1 VPQLK
6 MARVLEHQD
15 VVAMARR
22 LAVSILTDDPEVTH
36 FANINLGR
44 EMRSRWD
51 ARELDVVQSG

>member
-1 VPQLK
+1 

-22 LAVSILTDDPEVTH
+22 LAVSILADDPEVTH